1 MNVERCRD
9 RSEPTE
15 SHERA
20 IDQAHRQ
27 RDGEHNDQP
36 YHDLRREAPATIAND
51 AITTIKPARGPTETS
66 IPPVRTTVACP
77 RLMKPRAAS
86 SVRADPMLNSLRT
99 RVFTLNV
106 GAQHGD
112 DGEQDDRR
120 KGVVA
125 EKRRTRAQARVARS
139 DVPPVVASQ
148 RGRHHDLLSD
158 AALGHRYVAE
168 LGDDVA
174 LEKT

>member
-1 MNVERCRD
+1 MSAAATTSATNASGIGPTRVSMASVHPWQDRAAGYRAKDLRDPLHGDERRERCRD

-106 GAQHGD
+106 
-112 DGEQDDRR
+112 
-120 KGVVA
+120 
-125 EKRRTRAQARVARS
+125 
-139 DVPPVVASQ
+139 
-148 RGRHHDLLSD
+148 
-158 AALGHRYVAE
+158 
-168 LGDDVA
+168 
-174 LEKT
+174 